1 MLWYTM
7 YHPQSSIEISLDQLE
22 ILPTHDGAWAKAI
35 YHLCLDT
42 NCNRIS
48 RLKWWIQSDE
58 WGIDMNI
65 LLIHFLSNFY
75 LNWNVI
81 CCIIFSS
88 KSIKH
93 VKSTLNK
100 HHNITLKV
108 DDGRTPKSQL
118 YMETAPSSFTGV
130 HTCNTSKKQPSVES
144 KNEPH
149 VGIWRKQGAY
159 V

>member
-7 YHPQSSIEISLDQLE
+7 CHPQSSIEISLDQLE

-58 WGIDMNI
+58 WGIVMNI

-75 LNWNVI
+75 LNWNII
-81 CCIIFSS
+81 CSITFLS

-93 VKSTLNK
+93 VKSTFKK

>member
-7 YHPQSSIEISLDQLE
+7 YHPQSSVEISLDQLE

-58 WGIDMNI
+58 WGIVMNI
-65 LLIHFLSNFY
+65 QLIHFLSIFSFNS
-75 LNWNVI
+75 NSK
-81 CCIIFSS
+81 CCIMFCPKVLNIWNQHS
-88 KSIKH
+88 KH
-93 VKSTLNK
+93 

-118 YMETAPSSFTGV
+118 YMETAPSSFTGI
-130 HTCNTSKKQPSVES
+130 HTCNTSKKQPSVKS

-149 VGIWRKQGAY
+149 VGIWREQGAY